1 MSERGQ
7 KTEAPTPKRRRESRR
22 KGEVAR
28 SMEISMWAQVLVAVN
43 LCALTFRLLQSSLRD
58 TMARTGQLIEQP
70 DQRAAIR
77 LLGTA
82 SFGALVAIGPLCG
95 GMALVAVVTNIGQ
108 TGFLLSAHRLKPS
121 FDRVNP
127 FKGLKRMLSKDSAVD
142 AAKQLARLGAMGG
155 VSITP
160 MSDLANRIVDQ
171 RPTFAVL
178 TAMVGSTTLAL
189 ARRIAL
195 AGIGFGAVDY
205 AIQKRRLMKR
215 LRMSKQEVKE
225 EHRSTEGDPHVR
237 SHRRSVQMAMSRN
250 RMMADVATATAVV
263 INPTHIAVA
272 ITYRR
277 AGGAPRVVAKGK
289 GDIARRIREEAE
301 RHGVPIVRNIP
312 LARTLH
318 GSCRVGQEIPA
329 DMYEAVARLL
339 AFVMSVGR
347 RSSWAGPLTMA

>member
-1 MSERGQ
+1 MSERDQ
-7 KTEAPTPKRRRESRR
+7 KTEAPTPKRKRESRR

-28 SMEISMWAQVLVAVN
+28 SMEISMWAQVLVAAN
-43 LCALTFRLLQSSLRD
+43 LCALTFRLLQSAMRE
-58 TMARTGQLIEQP
+58 TMARTGQLIEHP

-82 SFGALVAIGPLCG
+82 SFQALLAIGPLCG
-95 GMALVAVVTNIGQ
+95 GLALVAIVTNVGQ
-108 TGFLLSAHRLKPS
+108 TGFLLSGHKLKPS
-121 FDRVNP
+121 FSRLNP
-127 FKGLKRMLSKDSAVD
+127 FKGFKRLLSKDSAVD
-142 AAKQLARLGAMGG
+142 AAKQLSRLCAMCAVGIGPMTGLASRVVAR
-155 VSITP
+155 
-160 MSDLANRIVDQ
+160 
-171 RPTFAVL
+171 RPTLPVL
-178 TAMVGSTTLAL
+178 SAMVGSTTLL
-189 ARRIAL
+189 MARRIAL
-195 AGIGFGAVDY
+195 TGLGFGILDY
-205 AIQKRRLMKR
+205 VIQKRRLLKK
-215 LRMSKQEVKE
+215 LRMSKQEVKQ

-289 GDIARRIREEAE
+289 GAVAQRIREEAE
-301 RHGVPIVRNIP
+301 KHNVPIVRNIP

-318 GSCRVGQEIPA
+318 GSCRIGQEIPA
-329 DMYEAVARLL
+329 EMYEAVARLL

>member
-1 MSERGQ
+1 MSDRGD
-7 KTEAPTPKRRRESRR
+7 KTEAPTPKRKRESRK

-28 SMEISMWAQVLVAVN
+28 SMEVSMWAQVLVAIN
-43 LCALTFRLLQSSLRD
+43 LCALTFRLLESSMRE
-58 TMARTGQLIEQP
+58 TMARAGQLIERP
-70 DQRAAIR
+70 DQHAAIR

-82 SFGALVAIGPLCG
+82 SFQALLAIGPLCG
-95 GMALVAVVTNIGQ
+95 GMALVAIVANVGQ
-108 TGFLLSAHRLKPS
+108 TGFILSGHKLKPS
-121 FDRVNP
+121 FGRLNP
-127 FKGLKRMLSKDSAVD
+127 FKGFKRLLSKDSAVD
-142 AAKQLARLGAMGG
+142 AAKQLTRLGAMSG
-155 VSITP
+155 VSIAPITA
-160 MSDLANRIVDQ
+160 LAHQVVAQ

-178 TAMVGSTTLAL
+178 GAMVGSATLSM

-195 AGIGFGAVDY
+195 AGLGFGVIDY
-205 AIQKRRLMKR
+205 VIQKRRLMKR
-215 LRMSKQEVKE
+215 LRMSKHEIKQ

-289 GDIARRIREEAE
+289 GEVARRIREEAE
-301 RHGVPIVRNIP
+301 KHNVPIVRNIA

-318 GSCRVGQEIPA
+318 GSCKIGQEIPA